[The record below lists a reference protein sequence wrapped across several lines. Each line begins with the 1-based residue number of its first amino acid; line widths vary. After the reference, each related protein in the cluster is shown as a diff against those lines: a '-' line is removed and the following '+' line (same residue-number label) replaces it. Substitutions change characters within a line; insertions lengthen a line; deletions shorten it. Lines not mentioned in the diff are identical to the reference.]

1 MSFLLYQESVKTH
14 SVLIKVSILAF
25 NTPLLTKLNE
35 TMRFY
40 QKQSR
45 WKEPLTRD
53 HVQTQ
58 HTLIRAHSI
67 LDCATVCSRILRTGI
82 FHRYNWWSH
91 FYGRR
96 GGEANL
102 FLQAVLLPVFNN
114 TNKPYRSLTKQ
125 LRDRQCWRKQTA
137 RGRCTC
143 PDSCSQ
149 PAGPTC
155 KLTVTMIPQLQPRL
169 KQGAWSTV

>member
-1 MSFLLYQESVKTH
+1 MSCLLHALKESVKIH
-14 SVLIKVSILAF
+14 SALIKMSILAF
-25 NTPLLTKLNE
+25 SIPLLTKLNE
-35 TMRFY
+35 AIRFY

-45 WKEPLTRD
+45 WKKPLTRD

-82 FHRYNWWSH
+82 FHRYNRWSH

-96 GGEANL
+96 RREANL
-102 FLQAVLLPVFNN
+102 FLQVILLSVFNKAK
-114 TNKPYRSLTKQ
+114 KPYRSLTKQ
-125 LRDRQCWRKQTA
+125 LRDRQCCYKQTA

-149 PAGPTC
+149 PAGPT
-155 KLTVTMIPQLQPRL
+155 TTP
-169 KQGAWSTV
+169 

>member
-1 MSFLLYQESVKTH
+1 M
-14 SVLIKVSILAF
+14 SILAF

-35 TMRFY
+35 AMRFY

-45 WKEPLTRD
+45 WKKPLTRD
-53 HVQTQ
+53 HIQTQ

-82 FHRYNWWSH
+82 FHRYNRWSH

-96 GGEANL
+96 GGEAKL
-102 FLQAVLLPVFNN
+102 FLQAVLLSVFNKA
-114 TNKPYRSLTKQ
+114 NKPYGSLTEQ
-125 LRDRQCWRKQTA
+125 LRDRQRCCKLTV

-149 PAGPTC
+149 PAGPTS
-155 KLTVTMIPQLQPRL
+155 KLTVTTMP
-169 KQGAWSTV
+169 